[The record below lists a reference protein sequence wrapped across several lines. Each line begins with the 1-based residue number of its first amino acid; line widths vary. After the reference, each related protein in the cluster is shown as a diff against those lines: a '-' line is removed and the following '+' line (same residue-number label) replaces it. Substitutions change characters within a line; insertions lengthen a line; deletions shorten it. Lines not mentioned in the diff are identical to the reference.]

1 MSESESSKEPASLN
15 ISDDMLFEALRRV
28 GSSLGLPIK
37 RSDVETPS
45 GGTSAAPDEVIARI
59 EANAAQAGILIRETT
74 SMTVDEVRSFIRE
87 GYPVLLLLSGANA
100 ADSGDSTTEGGTTTI
115 LFLAKLVGR
124 NIEAVQISDQTKIL
138 VLSKRELGKL
148 FSADPR
154 PIKLLCKKQ
163 LECNSIS
170 ASADHG
176 GHGHGSH
183 GNGGDGHGGD
193 GHGGHGHGHPT
204 PLRRFFGL
212 LRLDRADIFTVVI
225 FAFVGGTLSLATPLA
240 VESLVNVVS
249 WGTYLQPLI
258 VLGLIL
264 LTCLGLAGFLGVL
277 QAVVVELIQRRQY
290 VRFVGDLAYR
300 FPRANQAS
308 LVGEYPRE
316 LANRVFDIMTIQK
329 ASAVLLLDGVSII
342 LTTFIGLV
350 LLAFYHPFLLG
361 FDIVLL
367 ISMIS
372 LTWILGR
379 GGIRTSIEESL
390 TKYRVAHWLQ
400 DVLSSPGVFK
410 MGGGQSLSI
419 ERANQLTAN
428 YLNARQRQFRVV
440 IRQVSFAIML
450 EVIASTSLLALGG
463 WLVIDGQLTLGQL
476 VASELVVTV
485 VVGAFAKAGKSL
497 EKFYDLM
504 AGIDKVGHLIDIP
517 TDATHEKYEP
527 IDGPAEVTWSNLVF
541 SSESYHGKVDSATIE
556 AGSRAAIVGDDV
568 DGRSL
573 LARSFAGLAASTSGR
588 VQVAGLD
595 PNQVLPGASGRLV
608 GYVGPNDIFHGSL
621 RDNIDLGRS
630 GVKQQDV
637 RNALEDAGLSKTV
650 LQLRGGLNTHLQTG
664 GYPLSE
670 MQTKLV
676 ILARAIVTRP
686 KLLVIDGLLD
696 LLAHDER
703 QAIWSRLTAPDVPW
717 TLVVNTNREDVA
729 NLCDVQLSV
738 RKS

>member
-1 MSESESSKEPASLN
+1 MSESESSKQPATLN

-37 RSDVETPS
+37 RSDVETPGEKAS
-45 GGTSAAPDEVIARI
+45 VASEEVIARI
-59 EANAAQAGILIRETT
+59 EANAAHGGILVRETT
-74 SMTVDEVRSFIRE
+74 SMTVDEIGSFIRE
-87 GYPVLLLLSGANA
+87 GYPILLLLPGSNA
-100 ADSGDSTTEGGTTTI
+100 SDSVIASTEGNATTI
-115 LFLAKLVGR
+115 LFLSKLVGR
-124 NIEAVQISDQTKIL
+124 SIEAVQIGDQTKIL
-138 VLSKRELGKL
+138 LLSQSELKKL
-148 FSADPR
+148 FAADPT

-163 LECNSIS
+163 LECESIS

-176 GHGHGSH
+176 GHGHG
-183 GNGGDGHGGD
+183 GH
-193 GHGGHGHGHPT
+193 GHGGHGHGDHGHDHPT
-204 PLRRFFGL
+204 PLKRLFGL
-212 LRLDRADIFTVVI
+212 LQLDRADIFTVVL

-240 VESLVNVVS
+240 VEALVNVVS

-277 QAVVVELIQRRQY
+277 QVVVVELIQRRQY
-290 VRFVGDLAYR
+290 VRIVGDLAYR

-400 DVLSSPGVFK
+400 DVLSSPAVFK

-440 IRQVSFAIML
+440 IRQVSFAIAL

-527 IDGPAEVTWSNLVF
+527 VDGPAEVSWSNLVF
-541 SSESYHGKVDSATIE
+541 SSESYKGKVEPATIE
-556 AGSRAAIVGDDV
+556 AGSRAAIIGDDV

-573 LARSFAGLAASTSGR
+573 LARSFAGLVASSSGR
-588 VQVAGLD
+588 VQVAGMD
-595 PNQVLPGASGRLV
+595 PIQVLPGASGQLV

-621 RDNIDLGRS
+621 RDNVDLGRS
-630 GVKQQDV
+630 GVKQLDV
-637 RNALEDAGLSKTV
+637 RKSLEDAGLSKVV
-650 LQLRGGLNTHLQTG
+650 LQLRDGLDTHLQTG

-670 MQTKLV
+670 MQTRLV

-696 LLAHDER
+696 LLALEDR
-703 QAIWSRLTAPDVPW
+703 QAIWSRLTGPDVPW